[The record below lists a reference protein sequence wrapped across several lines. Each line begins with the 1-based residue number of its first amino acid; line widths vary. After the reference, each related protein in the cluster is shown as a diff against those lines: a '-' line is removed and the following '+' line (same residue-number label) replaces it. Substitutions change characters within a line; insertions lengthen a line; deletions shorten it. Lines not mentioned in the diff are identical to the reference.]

1 MVGADAVRMEGEKV
15 EAVTAKAAIAE
26 EWVAMAEARTT
37 TSTSTAMMAS
47 EVKARVEATTVKG
60 EEMETAFR
68 VLARA
73 KVEVE
78 VGRECEGV

>member
-1 MVGADAVRMEGEKV
+1 M
-15 EAVTAKAAIAE
+15 
-26 EWVAMAEARTT
+26 
-37 TSTSTAMMAS
+37 
-47 EVKARVEATTVKG
+47 EATTVKG